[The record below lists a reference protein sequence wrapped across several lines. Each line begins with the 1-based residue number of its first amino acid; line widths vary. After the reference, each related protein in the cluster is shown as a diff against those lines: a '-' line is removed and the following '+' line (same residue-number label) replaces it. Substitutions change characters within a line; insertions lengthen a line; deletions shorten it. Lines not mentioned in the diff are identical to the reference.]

1 MPIKHYYIILDLPE
15 NADIDQLNDQFRKK
29 IKQFHPDRFADNP
42 EKQKIATET
51 SKKINQAYTELK
63 KHIAI
68 KNKIH
73 AAKKTEISGFSII
86 FFLKQTAE
94 SFLRYISKNPDIN
107 TRPPANSP
115 EKHKEIIKK
124 KTTQISF
131 SEILAKKAAGTPTAI
146 NGHNTARAKAFEEL
160 VQKRSRYYSSSRK
173 KHESETG
180 AVSPVSRVKAIK
192 PER

>member
-86 FFLKQTAE
+86 FLKQTAE
-94 SFLRYISKNPDIN
+94 SFLRYMKKPGHQYQTHLQTVRKN
-107 TRPPANSP
+107 
-115 EKHKEIIKK
+115 IK
-124 KTTQISF
+124 
-131 SEILAKKAAGTPTAI
+131 
-146 NGHNTARAKAFEEL
+146 R
-160 VQKRSRYYSSSRK
+160 SSRK
-173 KHESETG
+173 KQLKSLS
-180 AVSPVSRVKAIK
+180 AKYL
-192 PER
+192 